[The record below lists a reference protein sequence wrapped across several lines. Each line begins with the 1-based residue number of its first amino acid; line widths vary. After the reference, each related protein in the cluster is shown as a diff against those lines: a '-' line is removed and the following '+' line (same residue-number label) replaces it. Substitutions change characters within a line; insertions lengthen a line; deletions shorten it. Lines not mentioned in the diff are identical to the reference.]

1 MDKSKA
7 ASLRSSIPNV
17 KAKSA
22 SSPRAMR
29 TRPKAGRII
38 SFTLDPNNLPKLT
51 WRGLTPRT
59 EAYALSPNNK
69 QKLRTAT

>member
-1 MDKSKA
+1 
-7 ASLRSSIPNV
+7 
-17 KAKSA
+17 
-22 SSPRAMR
+22 MR